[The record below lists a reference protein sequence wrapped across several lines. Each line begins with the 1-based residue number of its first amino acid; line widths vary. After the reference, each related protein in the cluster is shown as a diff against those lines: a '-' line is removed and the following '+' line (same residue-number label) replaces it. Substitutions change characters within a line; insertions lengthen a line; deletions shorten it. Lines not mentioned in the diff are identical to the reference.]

1 MASHGFSYSVIAG
14 VTCGKAG
21 IIYCLFG
28 SLFIYI
34 VYILYTIYIYCL
46 CNNNIVRVRVYIY
59 VCMYNVYILFI
70 SLVPKEPRNLDQFRV
85 S

>member
-34 VYILYTIYIYCL
+34 VYILYIFYIYCL
-46 CNNNIVRVRVYIY
+46 YNIVCVRVYMY
-59 VCMYNVYILFI
+59 VCIMFIYCLFI